1 MTSWLIGSNSSRYF
15 IPLSCSSLL
24 ERVRLHQRLNLYI
37 EAISPSHRNVNYTT
51 FLAKL
56 QIVLIGITWKLRLN
70 LCISDVQVSCIK
82 VSGVGWQKKNEHFYL
97 EAQGSYIPPL
107 WIMCLE
113 SVAHL
118 LVIFNVSANFLI
130 YCSVSNQFKAALS
143 KLCIFFCK
151 RVPEGNEGILSLINI
166 LT

>member
-1 MTSWLIGSNSSRYF
+1 MFGETK
-15 IPLSCSSLL
+15 LL
-24 ERVRLHQRLNLYI
+24 HFRRSGELYQGKWSQWREER
-37 EAISPSHRNVNYTT
+37 EP
-51 FLAKL
+51 
-56 QIVLIGITWKLRLN
+56 
-70 LCISDVQVSCIK
+70 
-82 VSGVGWQKKNEHFYL
+82 FYL
-97 EAQGSYIPPL
+97 KEQDSYIPPL

-151 RVPEGNEGILSLINI
+151 RVPEGTEGISSLINI
-166 LT
+166 LTLCPNLIRNPLSRKRFITLIIEYI